1 MKTTVAKRAAL
12 GEIGNKP
19 VAGDPVQERDLLK
32 IQERDLLKIPGANKK
47 RSYPEEEP
55 VPQIQVDDSMEEEEG
70 DEEVLK
76 IRLVP
81 DGVVDIDAM
90 EDQNNPQLCVEYA
103 PAIYSYLRGVEEG
116 LSIRKDFLHG

>member
-19 VAGDPVQERDLLK
+19 AAGDPVQERDLLK
-32 IQERDLLKIPGANKK
+32 IQERDLLKNTGANKK

-70 DEEVLK
+70 DEEVWK

-103 PAIYSYLRGVEEG
+103 PAIYSYLREVEEG
-116 LSIRKDFLHG
+116 LAIRKDFLQG